1 MPRSLPVAAAV
12 VAAVVAALCV
22 SGPAP
27 AQPQCAPRDALLEEL
42 ESAYGEVPAGSGV
55 IHDGALLEI
64 VMTPDGATWSM
75 VLTSP
80 GGSSC
85 LVATGEG
92 WRWRAPRQEEPE
104 T

>member
-1 MPRSLPVAAAV
+1 MRLIQVALVAAFY
-12 VAAVVAALCV
+12 V

-27 AQPQCAPRDALLEEL
+27 AQPQCAPRDALLEQL
-42 ESAYGEVPAGSGV
+42 ESASGEVPAGSGV
-55 IHDGALLEI
+55 IHGGALLEI

-80 GGSSC
+80 GGISC

-92 WRWRAPRQEEPE
+92 WRWRGPKQGEPE
-104 T
+104 A

>member
-1 MPRSLPVAAAV
+1 MRLIQAAV
-12 VAAVVAALCV
+12 VAAFYV
-22 SGPAP
+22 SGPAS
-27 AQPQCAPRDALLEEL
+27 AQPQCAPRDALLEQL

-80 GGSSC
+80 GGISC
-85 LVATGEG
+85 LVATSEG
-92 WRWRAPRQEEPE
+92 WRAVEPE
-104 T
+104 PEGPEA

>member
-1 MPRSLPVAAAV
+1 M
-12 VAAVVAALCV
+12 
-22 SGPAP
+22 
-27 AQPQCAPRDALLEEL
+27 
-42 ESAYGEVPAGSGV
+42 

-80 GGSSC
+80 GGISC

-92 WRWRAPRQEEPE
+92 WRWRGPKQEEPE
-104 T
+104 A

>member
-1 MPRSLPVAAAV
+1 MPSCIRAALAAAFF
-12 VAAVVAALCV
+12 V
-22 SGPAP
+22 SGPAL

-42 ESAYGEVPAGSGV
+42 ESAYGEVPAGLGV

-80 GGSSC
+80 GGISC

-92 WRWRAPRQEEPE
+92 WRWRGPRQEEPE
-104 T
+104 A